1 MPPRPQDSGGTS
13 TDFKSQQP
21 ASAIDITAMPSLAD
35 DVLHQLAALLGPS
48 RPHVRALHLP
58 PRPWNGTKDGEF
70 GALELDDGS
79 LGLGYV
85 LLGDTLT
92 SLAGGTGGLA
102 GLDALT
108 LAQRWRSDDAASRAL
123 GLAAVNALSRHLMDR
138 AGYEPPPATDS
149 IADLAPQAGEHI
161 GMVGYFPP
169 LLKQVTASGARLT
182 VLELRADLV
191 GERDGYTVTTNPE
204 ALRDCDK
211 VLSTSTVLMNHS
223 LDDVLAQCHRATAI
237 ALIGPSAGCLPDAL
251 FARGVTAIGGTWI
264 MDPAALIAALK
275 SGTPWSAHARKF
287 VLTRAAWGAGFG
299 RPMPI

>member
-1 MPPRPQDSGGTS
+1 MTP
-13 TDFKSQQP
+13 
-21 ASAIDITAMPSLAD
+21 LAD
-35 DVLHQLAALLGPS
+35 AVLHQLASLLGAA
-48 RPHVRALHLP
+48 RPRARALHLP
-58 PRPWNGTKDGEF
+58 PLPWNGTKDGEF

-85 LLGDTLT
+85 LLGDTLAA
-92 SLAGGTGGLA
+92 LAGDAAASRASTGT
-102 GLDALT
+102 DALA
-108 LAQRWRSDDAASRAL
+108 LAQRWRSGDPASRAL

-138 AGYEPPPATDS
+138 AGFVPPPATDS
-149 IADLAPQAGEHI
+149 IAGLAPQAGEHI

-169 LLKQVTASGARLT
+169 LLKQVTSCGARLT
-182 VLELRADLV
+182 VLELRTDLV
-191 GERDGYTVTTNPE
+191 GERDGYTVTTHPE
-204 ALRDCDK
+204 ALHDCDK
-211 VLSTSTVLMNHS
+211 VLCTSTVLMNHS